1 MRTWYLDTWGPMK
14 TDDTIDL
21 GALEHALEVA
31 RPEYENARGVYRAAQ
46 DRLVDAND
54 RLNATQAAMSRA
66 LAKLKDGP

>member
-1 MRTWYLDTWGPMK
+1 MTTKPDG
-14 TDDTIDL
+14 TIDL
-21 GALEHALEVA
+21 GALEHELEAA
-31 RPEYENARGVYRAAQ
+31 RLEYENARGVYCAAQ